1 LRVLVNATAVE
12 DQSSGLG
19 HYVISL
25 MRALSD
31 FPLELIAI
39 TPNPELLPDGIQAVK
54 SPSWTRSHSTRLR
67 STPRY
72 IYANTF
78 MRYWL
83 AKFRADVLFSPNHE
97 LMLFPPVPQVV
108 VIHDIIPYFAPEE
121 HRFLGTYY
129 QDYLPK
135 LLSYHVKHIVT
146 VSNSTRDDLIK
157 YFQLPPDKI
166 TAIHSGPGA
175 TLGYKELPQDI
186 PRPYILYVGRLAPYK
201 NLCNLVLA
209 MGLLQDRFPHHIVIA
224 GVAPPGLNGAV
235 SDILKSAASAGITD
249 RVKFLGYVPTEQLG
263 SLYREASL
271 LVLPSLYEGFGFP
284 PLEAM
289 SCGTPVAVSRIPALV
304 ETVGDAGVYFEPRSP
319 KDIAGAIER
328 LLSDQKLREEMIKRG
343 KERARSFSWERT
355 AGFMYEVLCNAARRG
370 P

>member
-1 LRVLVNATAVE
+1 MRVLVNATAVE
-12 DQSSGLG
+12 NQSSGLG

-25 MRALSD
+25 LKALSA
-31 FPLELIAI
+31 FPLELIVV
-39 TPNPELLPDGIQAVK
+39 TPNPELLPGLFSVR
-54 SPSWTRSHSTRLR
+54 SPSWTRSQASRLR

-78 MRYWL
+78 MRYLL
-83 AKFRADVLFSPNHE
+83 AKYRPDILFSPNHE

-108 VIHDIIPYFAPEE
+108 VIHDIIPYFTPEQ

-129 QDYLPK
+129 RKFLPG
-135 LLSYHVKHIVT
+135 LLSRHVEHIVT
-146 VSNSTRDDLIK
+146 VSVSTRDDLVK
-157 YFQLPPDKI
+157 YYRLRPEKI
-166 TAIHSGPGA
+166 TPILSGPGA
-175 TLGYKELPQDI
+175 TLGYERLPHDF

-209 MGLLQDRFPHHIVIA
+209 IGLLKDRFHHRLVIV
-224 GVAPPGLNGAV
+224 GVAPPGGSYVV
-235 SDILKSAASAGITD
+235 SDILKSADIAGIAE
-249 RVKFLGYVPTEQLG
+249 RVKFVGYVPTEQLG

-304 ETVGDAGVYFEPRSP
+304 ETVGDAGVYFDPRSP
-319 KDIAGAIER
+319 RDIARAIER
-328 LLSDQKLREEMIKRG
+328 LLSDQGLREEMIERG
-343 KERARSFSWERT
+343 KERARLFSWERT
-355 AGFMYEVLCNAARRG
+355 AGLIHEVLCKAARRG